1 MMITGPIAAS
11 QQMPDIVCP
20 IMHNAVTAE
29 SPAIEYRG
37 LQIRFCCDGCDDTFK
52 SAPEKALAD
61 AAKENRA
68 VAISLFNP
76 ITQMRLEQKDAKAYI
91 DYGGIRWPLDSAE
104 QKEEFLFAPEIY
116 ASAPDQEALFCPV
129 MKNEIGAH
137 SQASGFADH
146 NGVRY
151 YFCCAGCDATFK
163 AEPEMYVDDIADKVR
178 PVGGESAM
186 AAPKKRTLAPTCA
199 GCAGEARLLA
209 DGQLASQWTASYRF
223 INIDDDAARNRFTL
237 DYRVTPRVSLGLEA
251 NGDGEGILPRGS
263 WFITPEGENHP
274 SLVLGFTA
282 DRLSTP
288 RGHAVFLTASK
299 SIPNSPVLPFLSVK
313 LNTDDGATYFPFG
326 ANWMINDRH
335 TLQVINDGS
344 YTHMLLTHIGDQAN
358 FSLIL
363 ARMKHLGFSVNYA
376 F

>member
-1 MMITGPIAAS
+1 MTGPAAAL
-11 QQMPDIVCP
+11 QKMPDIVCP
-20 IMHNAVTAE
+20 IMHNEVTAE

-37 LQIRFCCDGCDDTFK
+37 LQIRFCCDGCDDQFK
-52 SAPEKALAD
+52 ADPEAVLAKAG
-61 AAKENRA
+61 EEGRA

-76 ITQMRLEQKDAKAYI
+76 VSQMRLSQEDAQAYA
-91 DYGGIRWPLDSAE
+91 DYAGVRWPFASEAE
-104 QKEEFLFAPEIY
+104 KEEFSFAPEIY
-116 ASAPDQEALFCPV
+116 AATPDREALYCPV
-129 MKNEIGAH
+129 MKSEISSH
-137 SQASGFADH
+137 SAAAGFADH
-146 NGVRY
+146 AGIRY
-151 YFCCAGCDATFK
+151 YFCCAGCDAKFK
-163 AEPEMYVDDIADKVR
+163 AEPELYIENAADKVR
-178 PVGGESAM
+178 PVSG
-186 AAPKKRTLAPTCA
+186 APTEAKPKRALAPTCA

-223 INIDDDAARNRFTL
+223 INIDDDAARSRFTL
-237 DYRVTPRVSLGLEA
+237 DYRVSPRVSLGIEA
-251 NGDGEGILPRGS
+251 NGDGEGILPRGT
-263 WFITPEGENHP
+263 WFITPEGERHP

-288 RGHAVFLTASK
+288 KGHALFLTASK
-299 SIPNSPVLPFLSVK
+299 SIPNSPILPFLSVK
-313 LNTDDGATYFPFG
+313 LNMDDGATYFPFG

-358 FSLIL
+358 FSLIF